1 MRIVSKAAG
10 WILLGALALA
20 IPAVAQQQQQP
31 PPSQKDPVQQQPGPV
46 QPQPGFTMGQTQP
59 SPEEMAAVTQIMQTP
74 DLDQRLGL
82 IQDFL
87 AKYPNSL
94 LVGRAYA
101 AAADAYRKKNKY
113 AQTIE
118 YGEKAIELS
127 PKDAYSMILVADSLA
142 ESAVP
147 TQADYQERL
156 TRSETYCRRSL
167 EILPEHFA
175 AIRRPDVP
183 AEQYVAAQQQMEAL
197 SRAILGYVHLR
208 RGENA
213 QAVEELNKAIQ
224 TPSFKPQPLD
234 YYRLGMAYKRQGQM
248 KEAESALQHCV
259 ESSGGGF
266 SDCQKALD
274 AVRQSLGSSTPAP
287 EKKP

>member
-1 MRIVSKAAG
+1 MKTVSKAAG
-10 WILLGALALA
+10 WILLAALALA
-20 IPAVAQQQQQP
+20 VPAVAQQQQQP
-31 PPSQKDPVQQQPGPV
+31 PPQQPPQQQP
-46 QPQPGFTMGQTQP
+46 QQQQPGFTMGQTQP
-59 SPEEMAAVTQIMQTP
+59 SPEEMAAVTQIMQTA
-74 DLDQRLGL
+74 DLDQRLSL

-147 TQADYQERL
+147 TQVDYKERL
-156 TRSETYCRRSL
+156 TRSETYCRRAL

-175 AIRRPDVP
+175 AIKRPGVP
-183 AEQYVAAQQQMEAL
+183 EEQYVAAQQQMEAL

-213 QAVEELNKAIQ
+213 QAAEELNKAIQ
-224 TPSFKPQPLD
+224 TSSFQAQPLD
-234 YYRLGMAYKRQGQM
+234 YFRLGLAYKRQGQM
-248 KEAESALQHCV
+248 KEAESALQHCGQA
-259 ESSGGGF
+259 SGGGF
-266 SDCQKALD
+266 ADCQKQLD
-274 AVRQSLGSSTPAP
+274 AVRQSLGSAAPTPEP

>member
-1 MRIVSKAAG
+1 MKTARTIAG
-10 WILLGALALA
+10 WILLGVLVLAL
-20 IPAVAQQQQQP
+20 PAAAQQQQPQQQQP
-31 PPSQKDPVQQQPGPV
+31 PAQQQQG
-46 QPQPGFTMGQTQP
+46 QQPGFTLGQTQP
-59 SPEEMAAVTQIMQTP
+59 TPEETAAVTQILQTA
-74 DLDQRLGL
+74 DLDQRLVL

-87 AKYPNSL
+87 AKYPNSM

-101 AAADAYRKKNKY
+101 AAADAYRKKNKH

-156 TRSETYCRRSL
+156 TRSENYCRRSL
-167 EILPEHFA
+167 ELLPEHFA
-175 AIRRPDVP
+175 AIRRPGIP
-183 AEQYVAAQQQMEAL
+183 EEQYVAAQQQMEAL
-197 SRAILGYVHLR
+197 AHAILGFVHLR
-208 RGENA
+208 RQENA

-234 YYRLGMAYKRQGQM
+234 YHRLGLAYKRQGQL
-248 KEAESALQHCV
+248 KEAESAFQHCV
-259 ESSGGGF
+259 DTSGGGF
-266 SDCQKALD
+266 SDCQKQLD
-274 AVRQSLGSSTPAP
+274 QVRQSLGSSTATP

>member
-1 MRIVSKAAG
+1 MKTVSKAAG

-20 IPAVAQQQQQP
+20 VPAVALQQQP
-31 PPSQKDPVQQQPGPV
+31 PPQQQPE
-46 QPQPGFTMGQTQP
+46 QPQGQQP
-59 SPEEMAAVTQIMQTP
+59 SFALQQAQPTPEEIAAVTQIMQTA

-127 PKDAYSMILVADSLA
+127 PRDAYSMILVADSLA

-147 TQADYQERL
+147 TQVDYKERL
-156 TRSETYCRRSL
+156 TRSETYCRRAI

-175 AIRRPDVP
+175 AIKRPGVP
-183 AEQYVAAQQQMEAL
+183 EEQYVAAQQQMEAL

-213 QAVEELNKAIQ
+213 QAAEELNKAIQ
-224 TPSFKPQPLD
+224 TPSFQAQPLD

-248 KEAESALQHCV
+248 KEAEGALQRCV
-259 ESSGGGF
+259 DASGGGLN
-266 SDCQKALD
+266 DCSKQLD
-274 AVRQSLGSSTPAP
+274 AVRQSLGSATPAP
-287 EKKP
+287 EPEKKP

>member
-1 MRIVSKAAG
+1 MKTVSKAAG
-10 WILLGALALA
+10 WILLGALVLA
-20 IPAVAQQQQQP
+20 VPAVAQQQQQP
-31 PPSQKDPVQQQPGPV
+31 PPQQQPQ
-46 QPQPGFTMGQTQP
+46 QPQGQQPGFTPGQTQP
-59 SPEEMAAVTQIMQTP
+59 SPEEMAAVTQIMQTS
-74 DLDQRLGL
+74 DLDQRLSL

-147 TQADYQERL
+147 TQVDYKERL
-156 TRSETYCRRSL
+156 TRSENYCRRSL

-175 AIRRPDVP
+175 AIKRPGIP
-183 AEQYVAAQQQMEAL
+183 EEQYVAAQQQMEAL

-213 QAVEELNKAIQ
+213 QAVEELNKAMQ
-224 TPSFKPQPLD
+224 TASFQAQPLD
-234 YYRLGMAYKRQGQM
+234 YYRLGLAYKRQGQM
-248 KEAESALQHCV
+248 KEAESALQHCGQG
-259 ESSGGGF
+259 SAGGF
-266 SDCQKALD
+266 ADCQKQLD
-274 AVRQSLGSSTPAP
+274 AVRQSLGSAAPAPEP

>member
-1 MRIVSKAAG
+1 MKTARTVAA

-20 IPAVAQQQQQP
+20 LPAAAQQQQQQP
-31 PPSQKDPVQQQPGPV
+31 PPPAQQPQQGQ
-46 QPQPGFTMGQTQP
+46 QPSFTLGQTQP
-59 SPEEMAAVTQIMQTP
+59 GPEETEAVTQILQTA
-74 DLDQRLGL
+74 DLDQRLAL

-87 AKYPNSL
+87 AKYPNSM

-101 AAADAYRKKNKY
+101 AAADAYRKKNKH

-147 TQADYQERL
+147 TQPDYQEKL
-156 TRSETYCRRSL
+156 SKSENYCRSSL
-167 EILPEHFA
+167 EILPEMFA
-175 AIRRPDVP
+175 AIPRRPGVP
-183 AEQYVAAQQQMEAL
+183 EEQYAAAQHQSEGLAH
-197 SRAILGYVHLR
+197 AILGFVHLR

-213 QAVEELNKAIQ
+213 QAVEELNKAVQ
-224 TPSFKPQPLD
+224 TDSFKPQPLD
-234 YYRLGMAYKRQGQM
+234 YHRLGLAYKRQGQL
-248 KEAESALQHCV
+248 KEAESAFQHCV
-259 ESSGGGF
+259 EISGGGF
-266 SDCQKALD
+266 LDCQKQLD
-274 AVRQSLGSSTPAP
+274 QVRQTLGSSTATP

>member
-1 MRIVSKAAG
+1 MKTATTIAG
-10 WILLGALALA
+10 WILLGVLVLAL
-20 IPAVAQQQQQP
+20 PAAAQQQQQP
-31 PPSQKDPVQQQPGPV
+31 PPQQQG
-46 QPQPGFTMGQTQP
+46 QQPGFTLGQTQP
-59 SPEEMAAVTQIMQTP
+59 GPEETAAVTQILQTA
-74 DLDQRLGL
+74 DLDQRLAL

-87 AKYPNSL
+87 AKYPNSM

-101 AAADAYRKKNKY
+101 AAADAYRKKNKH

-156 TRSETYCRRSL
+156 TRSENYCRRSL
-167 EILPEHFA
+167 ELLPELFA
-175 AIRRPDVP
+175 AIRRPGVP
-183 AEQYVAAQQQMEAL
+183 EEQYVAAQQQMEAL
-197 SRAILGYVHLR
+197 AHAILGFVHLR
-208 RGENA
+208 RQENA

-234 YYRLGMAYKRQGQM
+234 YHRLGLAYKRQGQL
-248 KEAESALQHCV
+248 KEAESAFQRCV
-259 ESSGGGF
+259 DSSGGGF
-266 SDCQKALD
+266 SDCQKQLD
-274 AVRQSLGSSTPAP
+274 QVRQTLGSSTATP